1 MFTPLRTNFK
11 LVKANASS
19 LTRRNF
25 HPGGKKSS
33 SVLEAD
39 SSKQLTSLYHTSG
52 LVLVGLTPLAFILS
66 PSVINMPI
74 DLALG
79 FIFPFHSHIALNY
92 VISDYVP
99 KASRPIARAALLAA
113 TVVGAAGILKLNAT
127 GPGLTESIKSLWRKP
142 KAKQE

>member
-1 MFTPLRTNFK
+1 
-11 LVKANASS
+11 
-19 LTRRNF
+19 
-25 HPGGKKSS
+25 
-33 SVLEAD
+33 
-39 SSKQLTSLYHTSG
+39 
-52 LVLVGLTPLAFILS
+52 
-66 PSVINMPI
+66 MPI